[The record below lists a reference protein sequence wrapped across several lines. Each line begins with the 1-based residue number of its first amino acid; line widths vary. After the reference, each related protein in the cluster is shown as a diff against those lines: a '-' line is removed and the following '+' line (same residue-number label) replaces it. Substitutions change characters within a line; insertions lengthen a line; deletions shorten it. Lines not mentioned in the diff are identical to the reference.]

1 MGRMLANL
9 VRCALPVLPV
19 LPVLCACAGHVDRDR
34 EVDAAQGEDEDA
46 TIPTFNFALGLKPD
60 ELFIK
65 TR

>member
-9 VRCALPVLPV
+9 VRCALPV

-46 TIPTFNFALGLKPD
+46 TIPTFNFALSLKPD
-60 ELFIK
+60 EIFIK